1 MDIFTQ
7 VFPVT
12 FLGVAKVFLIIFAA
26 GILVRLRI
34 VAHEHIK
41 SLSIVTVNILL
52 PCLVFSSITR
62 SFDPKSLSIWWIL
75 PLAGILIIGC
85 GIFLGSIFFFKE
97 LPGKKNMLALSA
109 IPNAVYLSLPL
120 GQALFPDQ
128 FDQFATYTFLY
139 FLGVNPLLWS
149 IGKYLATSGKEE
161 KLHFNSLITP
171 PFISNILAVTLVFT
185 GVHRHIPE
193 FFIQPIE
200 MLGQAAVPLANFILG
215 AVLGGIALSWKPYW
229 KDILRAVGVKL
240 IGVPLI
246 VVCTLQQLNL
256 SFSYPLLA
264 VFLVIQG
271 ATAPATNLILLVRKY
286 GGDEKKISSV
296 MLAAYIICILTLP
309 LWISLW
315 RSLRP

>member
-1 MDIFTQ
+1 
-7 VFPVT
+7 
-12 FLGVAKVFLIIFAA
+12 
-26 GILVRLRI
+26 
-34 VAHEHIK
+34 
-41 SLSIVTVNILL
+41 
-52 PCLVFSSITR
+52 
-62 SFDPKSLSIWWIL
+62 
-75 PLAGILIIGC
+75 
-85 GIFLGSIFFFKE
+85 
-97 LPGKKNMLALSA
+97 MLALSS

-120 GQALFPDQ
+120 GQALFPDH

-149 IGKYLATSGKEE
+149 IGKYLATSGKDE
-161 KLHFNSLITP
+161 KLHFDSLITP

-185 GVHRHIPE
+185 GIHRQIPE

-215 AVLGGIALSWKPYW
+215 AVLGGITLSWKPYW

-240 IGVPLI
+240 IGVPLV
-246 VVCTLQQLNL
+246 VVCTLQQFNL
-256 SFSYPLLA
+256 SFSNPLLA

-296 MLAAYIICILTLP
+296 MLAAYITCILTLP
-309 LWISLW
+309 LWISIW
-315 RSLRP
+315 KSLSP